1 MNRKTQLQEMEE
13 YKSESTVAGII
24 LAGMFFVFVTFFAA
38 LIVFANSWN

>member
-1 MNRKTQLQEMEE
+1 MSNKTQTQEMEE

-24 LAGMFFVFVTFFAA
+24 IAFMFFVFVTGFAA